1 MLRPMRKRL
10 LIADGSEHSSGDREK
25 AMSDGWV
32 LGRALRWL
40 QLRKKRSAG
49 KLSEQELFDRLRDR
63 I

>member
-1 MLRPMRKRL
+1 
-10 LIADGSEHSSGDREK
+10 
-25 AMSDGWV
+25 MSDGWV